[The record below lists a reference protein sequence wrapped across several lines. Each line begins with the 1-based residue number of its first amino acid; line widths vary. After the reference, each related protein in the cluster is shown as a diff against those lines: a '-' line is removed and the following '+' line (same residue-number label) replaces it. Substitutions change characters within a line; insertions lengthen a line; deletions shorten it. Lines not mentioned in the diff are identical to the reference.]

1 MRMRLRWLIVVAS
14 LAAPGTALAQAPSPS
29 PQAPAP
35 VSVRLACFSPQRV
48 FTASADGKAAIA
60 RLSALQN
67 ERARAIDE
75 KNKELQ
81 AQEQAL
87 QQAGSL
93 LSDDARS
100 QRSSAIEKFRI
111 DVQRLIQ
118 DAQTE
123 LTGVQRDFESAF
135 LAKLQP
141 AIQKVAKDRG
151 FQLVFNL
158 DESVISW
165 ADSSLDITPDV
176 VKQLAS
182 Q

>member
-1 MRMRLRWLIVVAS
+1 MRMTIRGLIVLAS
-14 LAAPGTALAQAPSPS
+14 LAAPGTSLAQVPAQLP
-29 PQAPAP
+29 APAA
-35 VSVRLACFSPQRV
+35 VRLACFSPQRA
-48 FTASADGKAAIA
+48 FTESADGKAAMA
-60 RLSALQN
+60 RLTALQD
-67 ERARAIDE
+67 ERAKAINE

-87 QQAGSL
+87 QQTGSL

-111 DVQRLIQ
+111 DVQRFIQ

-123 LTGVQRDFESAF
+123 LTGVQRDLETAF

-141 AIQKVAKDRG
+141 AVQKVAKDEG
-151 FQLVFNL
+151 FQIIFNL
-158 DESVISW
+158 DEGVIAW
-165 ADSSLDITPDV
+165 ADPSLDITPDV

>member
-1 MRMRLRWLIVVAS
+1 MKRTLRGLIVLAL
-14 LAAPGTALAQAPSPS
+14 LAAPGTSLAQVPAQLP
-29 PQAPAP
+29 APAA
-35 VSVRLACFSPQRV
+35 VRLACFSPQRA
-48 FTASADGKAAIA
+48 FTESADGKAAIA
-60 RLSALQN
+60 RLTALQD
-67 ERARAIDE
+67 ERAKAIDE

-87 QQAGSL
+87 QQTGSL

-100 QRSSAIEKFRI
+100 QRTSAIEKFRI
-111 DVQRLIQ
+111 DVQRFIQ

-123 LTGVQRDFESAF
+123 LTGVQRDLETAF

-141 AIQKVAKDRG
+141 AVQKVAKDEG
-151 FQLVFNL
+151 FQIVFNL
-158 DESVISW
+158 DEGVISW
-165 ADSSLDITPDV
+165 ADPSLDITPDV

>member
-1 MRMRLRWLIVVAS
+1 MRMTLRGLIVLTS
-14 LAAPGTALAQAPSPS
+14 LAAPGMALAQVPVQLP
-29 PQAPAP
+29 APATI
-35 VSVRLACFSPQRV
+35 RLACFSPQRA
-48 FTASADGKAAIA
+48 FTESADGKAAIA
-60 RLSALQN
+60 RLTALQD
-67 ERARAIDE
+67 ERAKAIDE

-87 QQAGSL
+87 QQTGSL

-111 DVQRLIQ
+111 DVQRFIQ

-123 LTGVQRDFESAF
+123 LTGVQRDLETAF

-141 AIQKVAKDRG
+141 AVQKVAKDEG
-151 FQLVFNL
+151 FQIVFNL
-158 DESVISW
+158 DEGVISW
-165 ADSSLDITPDV
+165 ADPSLDITPDV